1 MVVGMSDASL
11 PRPAPVT
18 AGDVRE
24 TVGIALAALRGALA
38 ADWHARAG
46 RTDWDCWQAIEHVS
60 DDLFAYAAQLGP
72 SAPALRDPVPF
83 AVAQRGP
90 GGPEGAIAADPAA
103 GPAGLL
109 QVLEATGALLAAMV
123 AATPERAPA
132 PRPFGVADP
141 ACFAAAAGVAET
153 LLHTHD
159 VALGLG
165 ISWDPP
171 AGPARRALARLFP
184 AAPAGGDPWAAL
196 LWATGRGE
204 LPGLPAVT
212 QWHWHTGPADT
223 D

>member
-1 MVVGMSDASL
+1 MSDASL
-11 PRPAPVT
+11 MPAAPVT
-18 AGDVRE
+18 ANDVRE
-24 TVGIALAALRGALA
+24 AVGSALAGLRGALA
-38 ADWHARAG
+38 ADWSALAG
-46 RTDWDCWQAIEHVS
+46 RTEWTCWQAVEHIS

-72 SAPALRDPVPF
+72 ATPALREPVPF
-83 AVAQRGP
+83 AVAERGP
-90 GGPEGAIAADPAA
+90 GGPEGAIAADPDA

-159 VALGLG
+159 AALGLG
-165 ISWDPP
+165 LSWVPP

-184 AAPAGGDPWAAL
+184 AAPADGDPWLTL
-196 LWATGRGE
+196 LWATGRAE

-212 QWHWHTGPADT
+212 QWRWHAGVADT
-223 D
+223 DWPG